1 MADSNAQEAK
11 LAIGKKRGLTFK
23 RGVKAPESL
32 IAALEPV
39 RGVKP
44 TDALPTKTYAR
55 EMFGTK
61 PSKKNVLK
69 PAVALAKPTGLA
81 KPTVLAKPTGLAKPT
96 VLATA
101 TTEEDEGNAIETE
114 SIPPEGEEAEA
125 EAEAEAEGPHAEA
138 ETLLEMLQQQEA
150 PATISGDA
158 SKLPADIEEM
168 GTLIVTEEKR
178 DLYGTTAPTAYVPQ
192 TRRGFSDFIKLQ
204 YKPYILTDMMKV
216 NKDDKFYKYQ
226 EFVRDYMRNAAPY
239 RGILVYHGLGSGKTC
254 TAIAAAEALFAT
266 SKKNIIVMSPKSLK
280 KNFLREVS
288 KCGFRHFQLQNF
300 WVKLPNTRDT
310 TVLFFASTV
319 LGISASHLKKAQNIW
334 VPDFRKPQSE
344 SNYDTLTPEERQEVR
359 AQILSI
365 VEYDPKTNP
374 TGRIRFISYN
384 GISAKKLMI
393 MACDPSYKKFF
404 DDAVIVVDEIHNL
417 IRTIHGTIEPYI
429 IDIKEGVKGMR
440 KIDPEPITADRWD
453 PAPQMRKNLQ
463 RLLSESQEE
472 RRARVSR
479 KEKIELYSRG
489 YMFYRLLCDAR
500 NSKIIGLSGTPLI
513 NHPEELGVLSN
524 VLHGYFTMIEGVI
537 AQTGKAVQEQARAL
551 ALTHPFTDFVEVKQ
565 EPSGGTRLIVSLLP
579 EGIIKVANE
588 TGVTRIPTFTETDVY
603 LTMYTAVSALYEGEP
618 VETVRTPAKGT
629 PAKGEPVETVRTP
642 AKGEPVETVRTPA
655 KEEVVGAVRSGYEET
670 DFPPFED
677 VQRELLDVYA
687 KNPMPTKKQVSDAII
702 KVYTEAYS
710 STAMIKSLQKLFK
723 SAGLEI
729 SGTPVARAESLLP
742 PIAEDYT
749 TNKRR
754 YKGFHTH
761 FIPDKINLINKGTLV
776 TRLTGLVSYYK
787 GSSLELMPRVERDE
801 VVRVPMSDYVQKSYS
816 EKRVEELK
824 KELDADKEQT
834 VNKAFKL
841 VFDMKDTAQ
850 SNNFKMGSRQ
860 ACNFAFPP
868 EVARPRA
875 GNKKEELAEAMAG
888 MEKEELVTLGEEIPG
903 ERDEFPELAEEEG
916 KEEDE
921 EDETAMPVA
930 GEVLEGGAKTLAEL
944 RAEAAA
950 KKAAAATTTL
960 SVPGSKAI
968 PSPEIQEDVPSA
980 DCKVG
985 RKLGEDMAVA
995 VKRATDCFRDMAI
1008 AGKRLLLGAE
1018 NGLDIYSPKYVAM
1031 LERISAAPGSSLVYS
1046 TFLNLEGIGLFRIAM
1061 TNNGYAPI
1069 DMVVSGG
1076 QLAFTPD
1083 TETSLRLGPGKQPRF
1098 LTFSGAEDEQVRAAA
1113 LSIFNAQFSD
1123 LPESMGKILTE
1134 SGYTD
1139 NKVGELCRVFC
1150 ITSAG
1155 AEGLSLRN
1163 VRAVHIMEPYWNEVR
1178 VRQVKGR
1185 AIRIGSHLDLAPEDR
1200 NVSIYTYVSVFSD
1213 EAQTNTGGERIIE
1226 TIANHDDVDVQAAKE
1241 MGILTDER
1249 IKQLSEKLKGKK
1261 MTTYV
1266 TTTDE
1271 FFYSISER
1279 KRRVIE
1285 SIECILK
1292 SSAID
1297 CEINYRKNKDS
1308 TFMCLPLKG
1317 KIGEYV
1323 YNPDLEIDILNMP
1336 QFSGIDVEKTCTGL
1350 DISTALTKPK
1360 VVGAKAKAEAEAE
1373 AEAVPLPLP
1382 LVKDLFKAL
1391 KGVTYRMRPII
1402 GASGEIERFDMY
1414 QADQAQ
1420 PTKVIPEK
1428 LLGMA
1433 GVKDGKPAPPVK
1445 MLL

>member
-1 MADSNAQEAK
+1 
-11 LAIGKKRGLTFK
+11 
-23 RGVKAPESL
+23 
-32 IAALEPV
+32 
-39 RGVKP
+39 
-44 TDALPTKTYAR
+44 
-55 EMFGTK
+55 
-61 PSKKNVLK
+61 
-69 PAVALAKPTGLA
+69 
-81 KPTVLAKPTGLAKPT
+81 
-96 VLATA
+96 
-101 TTEEDEGNAIETE
+101 
-114 SIPPEGEEAEA
+114 
-125 EAEAEAEGPHAEA
+125 
-138 ETLLEMLQQQEA
+138 
-150 PATISGDA
+150 
-158 SKLPADIEEM
+158 
-168 GTLIVTEEKR
+168 
-178 DLYGTTAPTAYVPQ
+178 
-192 TRRGFSDFIKLQ
+192 
-204 YKPYILTDMMKV
+204 
-216 NKDDKFYKYQ
+216 
-226 EFVRDYMRNAAPY
+226 
-239 RGILVYHGLGSGKTC
+239 
-254 TAIAAAEALFAT
+254 
-266 SKKNIIVMSPKSLK
+266 MSPKSLK

-300 WVKLPNTRDT
+300 WVKLSNIKDNTI
-310 TVLFFASTV
+310 LFFANNV
-319 LGISASHLKKAQNIW
+319 LGISAAHLKKAQNIW

-344 SNYDTLTPEERQEVR
+344 SNYDSLAPEERQEIR

-365 VEYDPKTNP
+365 IEYDPKTNP

-404 DDAVIVVDEIHNL
+404 DDAVIVVDEVHNL
-417 IRTIHGTIEPYI
+417 VRTMHGTIEPYI

-440 KIDPEPITADRWD
+440 KIDPEPIGPDRWD

-463 RLLSESQEE
+463 RLLSESPEE

-524 VLHGYFTMIEGVI
+524 ILHGYFTMIEGVI
-537 AQTGKAVQEQARAL
+537 QQTGKAVQEQARAL

-565 EPSGGTRLIVSLLP
+565 EPSGGTRVTVSLLP
-579 EGIIKVANE
+579 EGTIKVANE
-588 TGVTRIPTFTETDVY
+588 TGVSRIPTFTETDVY
-603 LTMYTAVSALYEGEP
+603 LSMYTAISALYEGEKVP
-618 VETVRTPAKGT
+618 AKGGLVETVR
-629 PAKGEPVETVRTP
+629 V
-642 AKGEPVETVRTPA
+642 PA
-655 KEEVVGAVRSGYEET
+655 KEEIVGAVRSGYEET

-677 VQRELLDVYA
+677 VQREILDVYA
-687 KNPMPTKKQVSDAII
+687 KNPVPTKKQISDAVV

-723 SAGLEI
+723 SAGLEL
-729 SGTPVARAESLLP
+729 SGTPVARTESLLP

-761 FIPDKINLINKGTLV
+761 FIPDKMNLINKGTLV
-776 TRLTGLVSYYK
+776 TRLTGLVSFYK

-801 VVRVPMSDYVQKSYS
+801 VVRVPMSEYVQKSYS

-834 VNKAFKL
+834 VDKAWKA
-841 VFDMKDTAQ
+841 VFDMKDTTQ
-850 SNNFKMGSRQ
+850 SNNFKMASRQ

-875 GNKKEELAEAMAG
+875 GNKKEELAEALAG
-888 MEKEELVTLGEEIPG
+888 MEKDELVTLGEEIPG
-903 ERDEFPELAEEEG
+903 EKDEFPELAEEEDEQ
-916 KEEDE
+916 EEE
-921 EDETAMPVA
+921 EEVVAATVPAPAPAPAALVAPIVAPKKKVAPVA
-930 GEVLEGGAKTLAEL
+930 AKMEGGAKTLAEL

-950 KKAAAATTTL
+950 KMAPSGAVAETTGDT
-960 SVPGSKAI
+960 A
-968 PSPEIQEDVPSA
+968 SA
-980 DCKVG
+980 DCKIG

-995 VKRATDCFRDMAI
+995 VKRATDCFRNMNI
-1008 AGKRLLLGAE
+1008 AGKRLLMGAE
-1018 NGLDIYSPKYVAM
+1018 NGLSTYSPKYVAM
-1031 LERISAAPGSSLVYS
+1031 LERIEAAPGSSLVYS

-1061 TNNGYAPI
+1061 INNGYAPI
-1069 DMVVSGG
+1069 DMVLSGG
-1076 QLAFTPD
+1076 QLAFTPE
-1083 TETSLRLGPGKQPRF
+1083 TEASLRKGPAKQPRF

-1113 LSIFNAQFSD
+1113 LSIFNAQFSE
-1123 LPESMGKILTE
+1123 LPESMAKILTE
-1134 SGYTD
+1134 SQYTD
-1139 NKVGELCRVFC
+1139 NKIGELCRVFC

-1185 AIRIGSHLDLAPEDR
+1185 AIRIGSHLDLAPENR

-1213 EAQTNTGGERIIE
+1213 EAQTNSGGERIIE
-1226 TIANHDDVDVQAAKE
+1226 TIANHDDVDVQVAKE

-1249 IKQLSEKLKGKK
+1249 IRQLSEKLKGKK
-1261 MTTYV
+1261 MNTYV

-1285 SIECILK
+1285 AIECILK

-1317 KIGEYV
+1317 KIAEYV

-1336 QFSGIDVEKTCTGL
+1336 QFNGIDVEKTCTGL
-1350 DISTALTKPK
+1350 DISTALIKPK
-1360 VVGAKAKAEAEAE
+1360 VAAAAAAAADTKVTAAPPA
-1373 AEAVPLPLP
+1373 
-1382 LVKDLFKAL
+1382 VKDLFKAL
-1391 KGVTYRMRPII
+1391 KGVTYRMRPVT
-1402 GASGEIERFDMY
+1402 GPGGEIQRFDMY
-1414 QADQAQ
+1414 EADQAK
-1420 PTKVIPEK
+1420 PTADIPLK
-1428 LLGMA
+1428 LLGTA
-1433 GVKDGKPAPPVK
+1433 GVKDGKPSPPVK
-1445 MLL
+1445 MLP

>member
-1 MADSNAQEAK
+1 MADSNAKEQKPAVLNK
-11 LAIGKKRGLTFK
+11 RRGLTFK
-23 RGVKAPESL
+23 QGMKASPSL
-32 IAALEPV
+32 VAALEVP

-44 TDALPTKTYAR
+44 SDALPAKLVAKVAR
-55 EMFGTK
+55 EMFGSTK
-61 PSKKNVLK
+61 PTKKVPPATAAPKPALVAATAKPSVVKPSVVKPSVVKLPAVPK
-69 PAVALAKPTGLA
+69 PAV
-81 KPTVLAKPTGLAKPT
+81 TVAPA
-96 VLATA
+96 A
-101 TTEEDEGNAIETE
+101 EEDEGDAFETE
-114 SIPPEGEEAEA
+114 SIPPEGEES
-125 EAEAEAEGPHAEA
+125 GLLD
-138 ETLLEMLQQQEA
+138 LLEEQEA
-150 PATISGDA
+150 PANIS
-158 SKLPADIEEM
+158 ADLKEM
-168 GTLIVTEEKR
+168 ATLIVDEEKK
-178 DLYGTTAPTAYVPQ
+178 DLYGTRVPDGTTVLEDGKTTVPAQYVPQ
-192 TRRGFSDFIKLQ
+192 TRRGFAEFIKLQ
-204 YKPYILTDMMKV
+204 YAPYILTDAMKV

-300 WVKLPNTRDT
+300 WVKLPKTTDT
-310 TVLFFASTV
+310 TILFFANTV
-319 LGISASHLKKAQNIW
+319 LGISTAHLKKAQNIW
-334 VPDFRKPQSE
+334 IPDFRKTQEE
-344 SNYDTLTPEERQEVR
+344 SNYDSLSPEERQEIR

-393 MACDPSYKKFF
+393 MACDPSHKKFF

-429 IDIKEGVKGMR
+429 IDVKEGVKGMR
-440 KIDPEPITADRWD
+440 KIDPEPVTPDRWD

-463 RLLSESQEE
+463 KLLTETREE
-472 RRARVSR
+472 RGARRAR
-479 KEKIELYSRG
+479 KERIELYSRG

-500 NSKIIGLSGTPLI
+500 HSKIIGLSGTPLI

-524 VLHGYFTMIEGVI
+524 VLHGYFTIIEGTI
-537 AQTGKAVQEQARAL
+537 QQTGKAVQEQARAL

-565 EPSGGTRLIVSLLP
+565 EPSGGTRVTVSLLP
-579 EGIIKVANE
+579 EGTVKVTHE
-588 TGVTRIPTFTETDVY
+588 TGVTHLPSFTETDAY
-603 LTMYTAVSALYEGEP
+603 LTMYSAISVLYEGAP
-618 VETVRTPAKGT
+618 
-629 PAKGEPVETVRTP
+629 PAKGEPVESGRSP
-642 AKGEPVETVRTPA
+642 AKGEPVESGRSPA
-655 KEEVVGAVRSGYEET
+655 KEEIVGAIRSGYEQT

-677 VQRELLDVYA
+677 IQREILDLYT
-687 KNPMPTKKQVSDAII
+687 KNPTPTKMQISDTLV
-702 KVYTEAYS
+702 KVYTEAHS

-723 SAGLEI
+723 SAGLEF

-749 TNKRR
+749 TNKRKYR
-754 YKGFHTH
+754 GFHTH
-761 FIPDKINLINKGTLV
+761 FIPNKMDLINKGTLV

-824 KELDADKEQT
+824 KELDADKDQT
-834 VNKAFKL
+834 VDKAWKA
-841 VFDMKDTAQ
+841 VFDMKDTTQ

-875 GNKKEELAEAMAG
+875 GNKKEELAEALAG
-888 MEKEELVTLGEEIPG
+888 MEKDELVTLGEDVPATAE
-903 ERDEFPELAEEEG
+903 EFPELAEEEEL
-916 KEEDE
+916 EEEAEEAEEVADE
-921 EDETAMPVA
+921 QS
-930 GEVLEGGAKTLAEL
+930 GGARRLLDL
-944 RAEAAA
+944 RAARAAERASASMPPPEAVDPTVAA
-950 KKAAAATTTL
+950 
-960 SVPGSKAI
+960 
-968 PSPEIQEDVPSA
+968 SA
-980 DCKVG
+980 ECKVG
-985 RKLGEDMAVA
+985 RKAGEDMAVA
-995 VKRATDCFRDMAI
+995 VKRATECFRDMNI
-1008 AGKRLLLGAE
+1008 AGKRLLMGTE
-1018 NGLDIYSPKYVAM
+1018 NGLDTYSPKYVAM
-1031 LERISAAPGSSLVYS
+1031 LQRIAAAPGSSLVYS
-1046 TFLNLEGIGLFRIAM
+1046 TFLNLEGIGLFRISM
-1061 TNNGYAPI
+1061 INNGYAPI
-1069 DMVVSGG
+1069 DMLLIGG
-1076 QLAFTPD
+1076 QLAFTPE
-1083 TETSLRLGPGKQPRF
+1083 TEKSLRQGPGKQPRF

-1123 LPESMGKILTE
+1123 LPESMAKILTE

-1213 EAQTNTGGERIIE
+1213 EAQTNSGGERIIE
-1226 TIANHDDVDVQAAKE
+1226 TIANHDDVDIQAAKE
-1241 MGILTDER
+1241 MGILTEDR
-1249 IKQLSEKLKGKK
+1249 IRELSAKTRTKKL
-1261 MTTYV
+1261 TTYV

-1285 SIECILK
+1285 AIECILK

-1297 CEINYRKNKDS
+1297 CEINYKKNKDK

-1360 VVGAKAKAEAEAE
+1360 VAAAAAEPAA
-1373 AEAVPLPLP
+1373 
-1382 LVKDLFKAL
+1382 KDLLKAFK
-1391 KGVTYRMRPII
+1391 GITYRMRPVT
-1402 GASGEIERFDMY
+1402 GPSGQIERFDMY
-1414 QADQAQ
+1414 QADQVKPSAD
-1420 PTKVIPEK
+1420 IPLK
-1428 LLGMA
+1428 LLGTA

-1445 MLL
+1445 LL

>member
-1 MADSNAQEAK
+1 MADSNAQEQKPAVPNK
-11 LAIGKKRGLTFK
+11 RRGLTFK
-23 RGVKAPESL
+23 QGIRAPKTL
-32 IAALEPV
+32 VDALEVP

-44 TDALPTKTYAR
+44 SDALSPKLAATVAR
-55 EMFGTK
+55 EMFGAK
-61 PSKKNVLK
+61 PKKKVAAAPAAA
-69 PAVALAKPTGLA
+69 PAVAKPPLAAALAPAAVAKPPA
-81 KPTVLAKPTGLAKPT
+81 AAPAPPAAAP
-96 VLATA
+96 AA
-101 TTEEDEGNAIETE
+101 AQQEEDEGEAIETE
-114 SIPPEGEEAEA
+114 SIPPESEEE
-125 EAEAEAEGPHAEA
+125 ESG
-138 ETLLEMLQQQEA
+138 LLELLEEQEA
-150 PATISGDA
+150 PAEIS
-158 SKLPADIEEM
+158 ADLKEM
-168 GTLIVTEEKR
+168 ATLILDEEEK
-178 DLYGTTAPTAYVPQ
+178 DLYGTHVPDGTTMLDDGKTTVPAQYVPQ
-192 TRRGFSDFIKLQ
+192 TRRGFADFIKLQ
-204 YKPYILTDMMKV
+204 YAPYILTDTMKV

-288 KCGFRHFQLQNF
+288 KCGFRHFQLKNF
-300 WVKLPNTRDT
+300 WVKLPKTTDT
-310 TVLFFASTV
+310 TILFFANTV
-319 LGISASHLKKAQNIW
+319 LGISTAHLKKAQNIW
-334 VPDFRKPQSE
+334 VPDFRKTQEE
-344 SNYDTLTPEERQEVR
+344 SNYDSLAPEERQEIR

-365 VEYDPKTNP
+365 VEHDPKTNP

-384 GISAKKLMI
+384 GITAKKLMI

-429 IDIKEGVKGMR
+429 IDVKEGVKGMR
-440 KIDPEPITADRWD
+440 KIDPEPVTPDRWD

-463 RLLSESQEE
+463 KLLTETREE
-472 RRARVSR
+472 RAGRRAR
-479 KEKIELYSRG
+479 KERIELYSRG

-513 NHPEELGVLSN
+513 NHPEELGILSN

-537 AQTGKAVQEQARAL
+537 QQTGKAVQEQARAL

-565 EPSGGTRLIVSLLP
+565 EPSGGTRVIVSLLP
-579 EGIIKVANE
+579 QGTIKVTND
-588 TGVTRIPTFTETDVY
+588 TGVTHLPSFTETEAY
-603 LTMYTAVSALYEGEP
+603 LTMYTAISTLYEGGK
-618 VETVRTPAKGT
+618 V
-629 PAKGEPVETVRTP
+629 
-642 AKGEPVETVRTPA
+642 PA
-655 KEEVVGAVRSGYEET
+655 KEEIVGAIRSGYEET

-677 VQRELLDVYA
+677 VQRDILDLYA
-687 KNPMPTKKQVSDAII
+687 KNPTPTKLQISDALIR
-702 KVYTEAYS
+702 VYTEAYS
-710 STAMIKSLQKLFK
+710 STAMIASLQKLFK
-723 SAGLEI
+723 SAGLEL

-754 YKGFHTH
+754 YRGFHTH
-761 FIPDKINLINKGTLV
+761 FIPNKMDLMNKGTLV

-824 KELDADKEQT
+824 KELDADKEQKT
-834 VNKAFKL
+834 MDKSWKA
-841 VFDMKDTAQ
+841 VFDMKDTQQ

-888 MEKEELVTLGEEIPG
+888 MEKEELVTLGEDMPAPAE
-903 ERDEFPELAEEEG
+903 EFPELAEEEEG
-916 KEEDE
+916 EEEAE
-921 EDETAMPVA
+921 EE
-930 GEVLEGGAKTLAEL
+930 EEQEGGGRTVAEL
-944 RAEAAA
+944 RAKVAAA
-950 KKAAAATTTL
+950 KAAAAAEAAEASGPKSQSDEAAAAT
-960 SVPGSKAI
+960 AI
-968 PSPEIQEDVPSA
+968 ISA
-980 DCKVG
+980 ECKIG
-985 RKLGEDMAVA
+985 RKAGEDMAVA
-995 VKRATDCFRDMAI
+995 VKRATDCFRDMNI
-1008 AGKRLLLGAE
+1008 AGKRLLMGAE
-1018 NGLDIYSPKYVAM
+1018 NGLDVYSPKYVAM
-1031 LERISAAPGSSLVYS
+1031 LERIGAAPGSSLVYS
-1046 TFLNLEGIGLFRIAM
+1046 AFLNLEGIGLFRVAM
-1061 TNNGYAPI
+1061 KNNGYAPI
-1069 DMVVSGG
+1069 DMALIGG
-1076 QLAFTPD
+1076 QLAFTPE
-1083 TETSLRLGPGKQPRF
+1083 TEASLRQGPGKQPRF

-1123 LPESMGKILTE
+1123 LPESMAKILTE

-1185 AIRIGSHLDLAPEDR
+1185 AIRIGSHLDLAPADR

-1213 EAQTNTGGERIIE
+1213 EAQTNSGGERIIE
-1226 TIANHDDVDVQAAKE
+1226 TIANHDDVDVQLAKE
-1241 MGILTDER
+1241 MGILTDDR
-1249 IKQLSEKLKGKK
+1249 IRELSAKTRTKKL
-1261 MTTYV
+1261 TTYV

-1285 SIECILK
+1285 AIECILK

-1297 CEINYRKNKDS
+1297 CEINYKKNKDK

-1350 DISTALTKPK
+1350 DVSTALTK
-1360 VVGAKAKAEAEAE
+1360 AKAPAA
-1373 AEAVPLPLP
+1373 AVAADTVPV
-1382 LVKDLFKAL
+1382 VKDIIAGL
-1391 KGVTYRMRPII
+1391 KGKDGVSVKYRMRPIL
-1402 GASGEIERFDMY
+1402 GPSGEIQGFDMY
-1414 QADQAQ
+1414 AVDQAD
-1420 PTKVIPEK
+1420 PKKKIPEK
-1428 LLGMA
+1428 RVGKA
-1433 GVKDGKPAPPVK
+1433 GAKDGKPALPVT
-1445 MLL
+1445 LF

>member
-1 MADSNAQEAK
+1 MADSTAQEQKPAQP
-11 LAIGKKRGLTFK
+11 KKRGHTFK
-23 RGVKAPESL
+23 QGLKAPKSL
-32 IAALEPV
+32 IEALQPVKGVEPS
-39 RGVKP
+39 KQ
-44 TDALPTKTYAR
+44 LPAKSLVR
-55 EMFGTK
+55 EMFGSK
-61 PSKKNVLK
+61 PSKKNVAK
-69 PAVALAKPTGLA
+69 VPAVTPVAPKSVKAPEA
-81 KPTVLAKPTGLAKPT
+81 AVPAQVPVPVAS
-96 VLATA
+96 
-101 TTEEDEGNAIETE
+101 EDEGEALETE
-114 SIPPEGEEAEA
+114 SIPAEGEDLLQ
-125 EAEAEAEGPHAEA
+125 
-138 ETLLEMLQQQEA
+138 LLEEQEA
-150 PATISGDA
+150 PPTIDA
-158 SKLPADIEEM
+158 VVPAELKEM
-168 GTLIVTEEKR
+168 GTLIIEEEKKE
-178 DLYGTTAPTAYVPQ
+178 LYGTVAPEAYVPQ
-192 TRRGFSDFIKLQ
+192 TRRGFSEFIKLQ
-204 YKPYILTDMMKV
+204 YKPYILTDAMKV

-226 EFVRDYMRNAAPY
+226 EFVRDYMRNSASY

-300 WVKLPNTRDT
+300 WAKLPNTTDN
-310 TVLFFASTV
+310 TVVFFANNV
-319 LGISASHLKKAQNIW
+319 LGISAAHLKKAQNIW
-334 VPDFRKPQSE
+334 IPDFRKPQSE
-344 SNYDTLTPEERQEVR
+344 SNYDTLAPEERQEIR

-417 IRTIHGTIEPYI
+417 VRTMHGTIEPYI

-440 KIDPEPITADRWD
+440 KIDPEPVSPDRWD

-463 RLLSESQEE
+463 RLLSESPEE

-479 KEKIELYSRG
+479 REKVELYSRG

-537 AQTGKAVQEQARAL
+537 QQTGKAVQEQAKAL

-565 EPSGGTRLIVSLLP
+565 EPSGGTRLTVSLLP
-579 EGIIKVANE
+579 EGTVKVTNE
-588 TGVTRIPTFTETDVY
+588 TGVSRIPSFIETDVY
-603 LTMYTAVSALYEGEP
+603 LSMLTAVSALYEGAKEP
-618 VETVRTPAKGT
+618 AEAVRS
-629 PAKGEPVETVRTP
+629 
-642 AKGEPVETVRTPA
+642 PA

-677 VQRELLDVYA
+677 IQREILGLYA
-687 KNPMPTKKQVSDAII
+687 ATPAPTKKQISDVLV

-723 SAGLEI
+723 SAGLEL
-729 SGTPVARAESLLP
+729 SGTPVARTESLLP

-761 FIPDKINLINKGTLV
+761 FIPDKMNLINKGTLV
-776 TRLTGLVSYYK
+776 TRLTGLVSFYK

-824 KELDADKEQT
+824 KELEADKEQT
-834 VNKAFKL
+834 VDKAWKA
-841 VFDMKDTAQ
+841 VFDMKDTTQ

-875 GNKKEELAEAMAG
+875 GNKREELAEAAAG
-888 MEKEELVTLGEEIPG
+888 MEKDELVTLGEELP
-903 ERDEFPELAEEEG
+903 EEKDEFPELAEEEVEDADEI
-916 KEEDE
+916 EEGV
-921 EDETAMPVA
+921 EDVAVAPTVAVPTAAVA
-930 GEVLEGGAKTLAEL
+930 PKKKAVATTVPKMEGGAKTLAEL
-944 RAEAAA
+944 RAQAAPQEPQDTA
-950 KKAAAATTTL
+950 
-960 SVPGSKAI
+960 SV
-968 PSPEIQEDVPSA
+968 

-995 VKRATDCFRDMAI
+995 VKRATDCFRNMDI
-1008 AGKRLLLGAE
+1008 AGKRLLIGVE
-1018 NGLDIYSPKYVAM
+1018 NGLDTYSPKYVAM
-1031 LERISAAPGSSLVYS
+1031 LERIAAAPGSSLVYS

-1061 TNNGYAPI
+1061 ANNGYAPI
-1069 DMVVSGG
+1069 DMVLTGG
-1076 QLAFTPD
+1076 QLAFTPE
-1083 TETSLRLGPGKQPRF
+1083 TEKSLRLGPGKQPRF

-1113 LSIFNAQFSD
+1113 LSIFNAQFSE
-1123 LPESMGKILTE
+1123 LPESMAKILTE

-1226 TIANHDDVDVQAAKE
+1226 TIANHDDVDVQVAKE
-1241 MGILTDER
+1241 MGILSDER
-1249 IKQLSEKLKGKK
+1249 IKELSEKLKGKK
-1261 MTTYV
+1261 MNTYV

-1285 SIECILK
+1285 AIECILK

-1317 KIGEYV
+1317 KIAEYV

-1336 QFSGIDVEKTCTGL
+1336 QFNGIDVEKTCTGL
-1350 DISTALTKPK
+1350 DISTALVKPK
-1360 VVGAKAKAEAEAE
+1360 VTVPKAVVATEPA
-1373 AEAVPLPLP
+1373 
-1382 LVKDLFKAL
+1382 VKDLFKAL
-1391 KGVTYRMRPII
+1391 KGITYRMRPVMKAD
-1402 GASGEIERFDMY
+1402 GTIERFDMY
-1414 QADQAQ
+1414 EADQAK
-1420 PTKVIPEK
+1420 PTADIPLK
-1428 LLGMA
+1428 LLGTA
-1433 GVKDGKPAPPVK
+1433 GVKEGKPAPPVK
-1445 MLL
+1445 FI

>member
-1 MADSNAQEAK
+1 MADSNAQGPAPV
-11 LAIGKKRGLTFK
+11 KKRGLTFK

-39 RGVKP
+39 KGVKP
-44 TDALPTKTYAR
+44 DGTLPAKVAR
-55 EMFGTK
+55 EMFGSTK
-61 PSKKNVLK
+61 PKKNAARKALNAAPK
-69 PAVALAKPTGLA
+69 PASLATVVDPKLKGEVEAKPEA
-81 KPTVLAKPTGLAKPT
+81 AAAAPA
-96 VLATA
+96 ATLPSPEGE
-101 TTEEDEGNAIETE
+101 EEDEGEAIETE
-114 SIPPEGEEAEA
+114 SIPPE
-125 EAEAEAEGPHAEA
+125 EG
-138 ETLLEMLQQQEA
+138 LLELLEEQEA
-150 PATISGDA
+150 PATIA
-158 SKLPADIEEM
+158 APAIPADLEEM
-168 GTLIVTEEKR
+168 GSLIVEEEKK
-178 DLYGTTAPTAYVPQ
+178 DLYGTTAPAAYVPQ
-192 TRRGFSDFIKLQ
+192 TRRGFSEFIKLQ
-204 YKPYILTDMMKV
+204 YKPYILTDTMKV

-300 WVKLPNTRDT
+300 WVKVPNSKDSTI
-310 TVLFFASTV
+310 LFFANTV
-319 LGISASHLKKAQNIW
+319 LGISATHLKKAQNIW
-334 VPDFRKPQSE
+334 VPDFRKPQAE
-344 SNYDTLTPEERQEVR
+344 SNYDSLSPEERQEIR

-440 KIDPEPITADRWD
+440 KIDPEPITPDRWD

-463 RLLSESQEE
+463 RILSESAEE

-524 VLHGYFTMIEGVI
+524 VLHGYFTIIEGVI
-537 AQTGKAVQEQARAL
+537 RQTGKAVQEQAKTL

-565 EPSGGTRLIVSLLP
+565 EPSGGTRVTVSLLP
-579 EGIIKVANE
+579 EGMIKVAND
-588 TGVTRIPTFTETDVY
+588 TGVTHMPGFTETDVY
-603 LTMYTAVSALYEGEP
+603 LDMYAAVSALYEGQPAEA
-618 VETVRTPAKGT
+618 VRS
-629 PAKGEPVETVRTP
+629 PAKGEPAEAVRS
-642 AKGEPVETVRTPA
+642 PA
-655 KEEVVGAVRSGYEET
+655 KEEVVGAIRSGYQET

-677 VQRELLDVYA
+677 LQREILELYEKV
-687 KNPMPTKKQVSDAII
+687 PTPTKKQISDVLI

-723 SAGLEI
+723 SAGIEL

-749 TNKRR
+749 TNKRKYR
-754 YKGFHTH
+754 GFHTH
-761 FIPDKINLINKGTLV
+761 FIPDKMNLINKGTLV

-801 VVRVPMSDYVQKSYS
+801 VVRVPMSVYVQKSYS

-824 KELDADKEQT
+824 KELEADKDQT
-834 VNKAFKL
+834 VDKAWKA
-841 VFDMKDTAQ
+841 VFDMKDTTQ

-875 GNKKEELAEAMAG
+875 GNKKEELAEALAG
-888 MEKEELVTLGEEIPG
+888 MEKDELVTLGEDIPAAA
-903 ERDEFPELAEEEG
+903 EEFPELAEEE
-916 KEEDE
+916 EEQE
-921 EDETAMPVA
+921 EAE
-930 GEVLEGGAKTLAEL
+930 EEQQGGGKTLAER
-944 RAEAAA
+944 RAE
-950 KKAAAATTTL
+950 KAAAASAATQGKEGEAAQT
-960 SVPGSKAI
+960 
-968 PSPEIQEDVPSA
+968 EDPAAAAGVE
-980 DCKVG
+980 CKIG
-985 RKLGEDMAVA
+985 RKLGEDMSTA
-995 VKRATDCFRDMAI
+995 VKRATDCFRDMNI

-1018 NGLDIYSPKYVAM
+1018 NGLDTYSPKYVAM
-1031 LERISAAPGSSLVYS
+1031 LERIAAAPGSSLVYS

-1061 TNNGYAPI
+1061 TNNGYSPI
-1069 DMVVSGG
+1069 DMVLTGG
-1076 QLAFTPD
+1076 QLAFTPE
-1083 TETSLRLGPGKQPRF
+1083 TEASLRQGPGKQPRF
-1098 LTFSGAEDEQVRAAA
+1098 LTFSGAEDELVRAAA

-1123 LPESMGKILTE
+1123 LPESMAKILTE

-1213 EAQTNTGGERIIE
+1213 EAQTNSGGERIIE
-1226 TIANHDDVDVQAAKE
+1226 TIANHDDVDVQVAKE
-1241 MGILTDER
+1241 MGILSDDR
-1249 IKQLSEKLKGKK
+1249 IRELSAKTATKKL
-1261 MTTYV
+1261 TTYV

-1285 SIECILK
+1285 AIECILK

-1297 CEINYRKNKDS
+1297 CEINFKKNKDK

-1336 QFSGIDVEKTCTGL
+1336 QFNGIDVEKTCTGL
-1350 DISTALTKPK
+1350 DVSTALTKPK
-1360 VVGAKAKAEAEAE
+1360 APAAAA
-1373 AEAVPLPLP
+1373 AVAAAAAPVPA
-1382 LVKDLFKAL
+1382 VKDLFKAL
-1391 KGVTYRMRPII
+1391 KGVTYRMRPIMAAD
-1402 GASGEIERFDMY
+1402 GSIERFDMY
-1414 QADQAQ
+1414 EADQAQ
-1420 PTKVIPEK
+1420 PSKVIPEI
-1428 LLGMA
+1428 LLGTA
-1433 GVKDGKPAPPVK
+1433 GVKDGKPGPPVK
-1445 MLL
+1445 LVTPRPAPA